1 MSERTFSSD
10 FVSRHVGSDDR
21 QIESMLSVLGEPSLQ
36 ALIKKVVPADILLSD
51 DLALDD
57 GVNEAQALEEM
68 RKIASRN
75 QVLRSLIGMGYH
87 DCHTPSVIRRNVIEN
102 PSWYTAYTPY
112 QPEIAQGRLEALF
125 NFQTLVAE
133 LTALPI
139 ANASLLDEGTAA
151 AEAMSMAHRACRGKK
166 SVILVASDCHP
177 QTLDV
182 LATRAAPLNITIETA
197 APDNIEQQVKGLD
210 DTVFAVLVQYPG
222 TYGDIVDLEP
232 IATATHEQGALLLV
246 AADPLSLLLLPAPGA
261 CGADIVVGSMQ
272 RFGVPMGFG
281 GPHAAYMATTEK
293 LKRSIPGRLVGQ
305 SITVSGESAYRLALQ
320 TREQHIRR
328 ELATSNIC
336 TAQALL
342 AIVATCYAC
351 YHGPVGLRAIA
362 ERVRHAADTV
372 AATLQQS
379 GIQVLNKNWFDT
391 LHLKVPDADVCMS
404 LAVQQGYNLRKV
416 DDTHITVSFDETTTE
431 IELQTICSIICN
443 GISAGVSAVF
453 SAGISTDL
461 VADNADDEAQPECV
475 PMHLC
480 DAASRD
486 TTSDRP
492 IGCLSQACF
501 NSYHS
506 ETDMMRYLRQLAA
519 KDIALDRSMIPLGSC
534 TMKLNSASEMTPI
547 TWPEFSDIHPFA
559 PQDQTRGYR
568 DMISDVENMLCE
580 CTGYDAMSLQPN
592 AGSQGEY
599 AGLLA
604 IQRYHQSRGD
614 DGRTKCLIPKS
625 AHGTNPASAQLAGLS
640 VVLVGCDDAGNVDI
654 DDLQKK
660 LDEHGDELAAIML
673 TYPSTHGVF
682 ETAIK
687 DVCARVHAAGGQVY
701 IDGANLNAMVGV
713 AKPGQFGG
721 DVSHLNLHKT
731 FCIPH
736 GGGGPGVGPIGVGEH
751 LRAFLPGHRE
761 LDEHTGAVSSAPW
774 GSAMILPITWMYIRM
789 MGNKGLR
796 HATEVAILNANYIAH
811 KLGDCYPILYRGEQ
825 GYVAHECILD
835 TRAFKKDAGISVDD
849 LAKRLMDYGFHA
861 PTMSFPVPGTLMIE
875 PTESESKTELD
886 RFIDAML
893 SIHAEVLKV
902 KAGEWP
908 ADNNPLVNAPHTA
921 YTLLDENWQRPY
933 SRHTAAYPAGEFAD
947 ADKYWPPV
955 TRIDNV
961 YGDKHLICSCPP
973 MSDYEAQA
981 SGQESG
987 TSSANKPEE
996 SVSL

>member
-10 FVSRHVGSDDR
+10 FVNRHVGSNDQ
-21 QIESMLSVLGEPSLQ
+21 QIKDMLSVLGESSLQ
-36 ALIKKVVPADILLSD
+36 TFIKKIVPADILLAD

-57 GVNEAQALEEM
+57 GVSEADALAEI
-68 RKIASRN
+68 RQLASRN
-75 QVLRSLIGMGYH
+75 TVLRSFIGMGYH
-87 DCHTPSVIRRNVIEN
+87 DCHTPSVIRRNLIEN

-133 LTALPI
+133 LTGLPI

-151 AEAMSMAHRACRGKK
+151 AEAMSMAHRACRGKR
-166 SVILVASDCHP
+166 SVMVVADDCHP

-182 LATRAAPLNITIETA
+182 LSTRAAPI
-197 APDNIEQQVKGLD
+197 NIELVLTQANEIQAQVKTLGD
-210 DTVFAVLVQYPG
+210 AVFAVLVQYPG
-222 TYGDIVDLEP
+222 THGDIVDLEP
-232 IATATHEQGALLLV
+232 IATATHEQGGLLLV
-246 AADPLSLLLLPAPGA
+246 TADPLSLLLLPAPGA

-281 GPHAAYMATTEK
+281 GPHAAYMSTTEK

-328 ELATSNIC
+328 EMATSNIC

-342 AIVATCYAC
+342 AIVATMYAC
-351 YHGPVGLRAIA
+351 YHGPKGLQAIA
-362 ERVRHAADTV
+362 LQVRNAADTV
-372 AATLQQS
+372 AATLAKQ
-379 GIQVLNKNWFDT
+379 GLNVLNKDWFDT
-391 LHLKVPDADVCMS
+391 LHVEVPDANVCMD
-404 LAVQQGYNLRKV
+404 LAVQYGYNLRKV
-416 DDTHITVSFDETTTE
+416 DDTHITLAFDETTSQIDIRTVCA
-431 IELQTICSIICN
+431 ILT
-443 GISAGVSAVF
+443 GVDVGKVQLSEP
-453 SAGISTDL
+453 
-461 VADNADDEAQPECV
+461 EARK
-475 PMHLC
+475 LK
-480 DAASRD
+480 
-486 TTSDRP
+486 SDRAP
-492 IGCLSQACF
+492 GYLSQACF

-506 ETDMMRYLRQLAA
+506 ETDMMRYLRMLSA

-559 PQDQTRGYR
+559 PADQTRGYR
-568 DMISDVENMLCE
+568 EMISEIEEMLCE

-604 IQRYHQSRGD
+604 IKRYHESRGD
-614 DGRTKCLIPKS
+614 MGRTKCLIPGS
-625 AHGTNPASAQLAGLS
+625 AHGTNPASAQMAGLS
-640 VVLVGCDDAGNVDI
+640 VVLVDCDDAGNVDI

-660 LDEHGDELAAIML
+660 LDVHSGEVAAIMI

-713 AKPGQFGG
+713 AKPGKFGG

-751 LRAFLPGHRE
+751 LRPFLPGHRE
-761 LDEHTGAVSSAPW
+761 LDNSEGTISSAPW

-796 HATEVAILNANYIAH
+796 HATDVAMLNANYIAH
-811 KLGDCYPILYRGEQ
+811 RLGEHYPILYRGDQ

-849 LAKRLMDYGFHA
+849 IAKRLMDYGFHA
-861 PTMSFPVPGTLMIE
+861 PTMSFPVPGTLMVE
-875 PTESESKTELD
+875 PTESESKVELD

-893 SIHAEVLKV
+893 AIHAEMLKV
-902 KAGEWP
+902 QAGDWP

-921 YTLLDENWQRPY
+921 YTLLDDEWNRPY
-933 SRHTAAYPAGEFAD
+933 SRHIAAYPSGDGAD

-973 MSDYEAQA
+973 MSSYETQTPADEAA
-981 SGQESG
+981 S
-987 TSSANKPEE
+987 
-996 SVSL
+996 

>member
-1 MSERTFSSD
+1 MSDRTFSSD
-10 FVSRHVGSDDR
+10 FVSRHVGSDAH
-21 QIESMLSVLGEPSLQ
+21 QIENMLSVLGEPSLQ
-36 ALIKKVVPADILLSD
+36 SLIEKIVPADILLND

-57 GVNEAQALEEM
+57 GVSEARALEEI
-68 RKIASRN
+68 RALASRN

-139 ANASLLDEGTAA
+139 ANASLLDEGSAA

-166 SVILVASDCHP
+166 SVILVADDCHP

-182 LATRAAPLNITIETA
+182 LGTRAAPLEITIELSP
-197 APDNIEQQVKGLD
+197 PDKLQEQIKTLD
-210 DTVFAVLVQYPG
+210 NSVFAVLVQYPG

-232 IATATHEQGALLLV
+232 IATTTHEQGALLLV
-246 AADPLSLLLLPAPGA
+246 AADPLSLLLLPAPGD
-261 CGADIVVGSMQ
+261 CGADVVIGSMQ

-305 SITVSGESAYRLALQ
+305 SITASGESAYRLALQ

-328 ELATSNIC
+328 EMATSNIC

-351 YHGPVGLRAIA
+351 YHGPEGLRAIA
-362 ERVRHAADTV
+362 VRVRRAADTV
-372 AATLQQS
+372 AATLEQN

-391 LHLKVPDADVCMS
+391 LHLKVPDADVCIS
-404 LAVQQGYNLRKV
+404 VAVQHGYNLRKV
-416 DDTHITVSFDETTTE
+416 DDTHITLSFDETTTE
-431 IELQTICSIICN
+431 ADLVSVCTFICA
-443 GISAGVSAVF
+443 GISEGVSAVF
-453 SAGISTDL
+453 SAAIATDL
-461 VADNADDEAQPECV
+461 SENNPEDQDQPEFAAIQ
-475 PMHLC
+475 LS
-480 DAASRD
+480 DAESRA
-486 TTSDRP
+486 TTSDRAP
-492 IGCLSQACF
+492 GYLSQACF

-519 KDIALDRSMIPLGSC
+519 KDIALDRAMIPLGSC

-559 PQDQTRGYR
+559 PKEQTSGYR
-568 DMISDVENMLCE
+568 DMIADIENMLCE
-580 CTGYDAMSLQPN
+580 CTGYDGMSLQPN

-604 IQRYHQSRGD
+604 IQRYHESRD
-614 DGRTKCLIPKS
+614 DHGRTKCLIPKS
-625 AHGTNPASAQLAGLS
+625 AHGTNPASAQMAGLS
-640 VVLVGCDDAGNVDI
+640 VVLVDCDDAGNVDI

-660 LDEHGDELAAIML
+660 LDVHGNETAAIML

-687 DVCARVHAAGGQVY
+687 DICNRVHAAGAQVY
-701 IDGANLNAMVGV
+701 MDGANLNAMVGV

-751 LRAFLPGHRE
+751 LRPFLPGHRE
-761 LDEHTGAVSSAPW
+761 LDEHSGAVSSAPW

-789 MGNKGLR
+789 MGNKGLK
-796 HATEVAILNANYIAH
+796 HATNVAILHANYIAKRLSEH
-811 KLGDCYPILYRGEQ
+811 YPILYRGEQ

-861 PTMSFPVPGTLMIE
+861 PTMSFPVPGTLMVE
-875 PTESESKTELD
+875 PTESESQTELD

-902 KAGEWP
+902 ESGEWP

-921 YTLLDENWQRPY
+921 YTLLDDNWQRPY
-933 SRHTAAYPAGEFAD
+933 SRHVAAYPAGDFAVT
-947 ADKYWPPV
+947 DKYWPPV

-973 MSDYEAQA
+973 LSSYEAPTFADKAQ
-981 SGQESG
+981 
-987 TSSANKPEE
+987 N
-996 SVSL
+996 SVS